1 MAPST
6 RLLLQLFTNI
16 LFELTMTQQC
26 PVCASSSV
34 DVFFE
39 MNSIPVFC
47 NVLHSSREEALNTT
61 RGDMR
66 LGFCNECGHLY
77 NYAFDAQLMEYTQ
90 TYENSLHFSPR
101 FQKFAEQLAQELV
114 ARYDLHGKDII
125 EMGCGKGDFLKMIC
139 DLGENRGIGFDTSFQ
154 PELVAN
160 SNHERFRVIQDF
172 YSSKYSHH
180 NANFIAC
187 RHVLEHIEAPRKL
200 VDDVRIAIG
209 DKPGAIIY
217 FEVPNA
223 LWTLR
228 DLGVWD
234 LIYEHCSYYTANS
247 LARVFAEGSFDV
259 LRLQEQY
266 GGQFLGIELTPRTA
280 SQRNNRQFDLDMTEL
295 VALARTFG
303 ENYRAKVETWQ
314 STFDRLHKSGK
325 QIVTWGGGSKGVT
338 FLNVMREYSNIEY
351 MVDIN
356 PRKQGMFVAGAGQK
370 VIGPDFLASYK
381 PDVVIVMNPIYIDEI
396 RAMLGSHGLQPE
408 LLVA

>member
-1 MAPST
+1 
-6 RLLLQLFTNI
+6 
-16 LFELTMTQQC
+16 MTQQC
-26 PVCASSSV
+26 PVCASAAV
-34 DVFFE
+34 DVFFD

-66 LGFCNECGHLY
+66 LGFCGECGHLY
-77 NYAFDAQLMEYTQ
+77 NYAFDAKLMEYTQ
-90 TYENSLHFSPR
+90 MYENSLHFSPR

-154 PELVAN
+154 PELMAN
-160 SNHERFRVIQDF
+160 TNHERFKVIQDF
-172 YSSKYSHH
+172 YSIKYAHY

-187 RHVLEHIEAPRKL
+187 RHVLEHIEAPRKF

-247 LARVFAEGSFDV
+247 LARVFAEGGFDV

-266 GGQFLGIELTPRTA
+266 GGQFLGIELTPCTA

-295 VALARTFG
+295 AALARTFG

-314 STFDRLHKSGK
+314 STFDRLHQSGK
-325 QIVTWGGGSKGVT
+325 RIVAWGGGSKGVT
-338 FLNVMREYSNIEY
+338 FLNVMKQYSNIEY

-370 VIGPDFLASYK
+370 VVGPEFLAHYK
-381 PDVVIVMNPIYIDEI
+381 PDAVIVMNPIYIEEI
-396 RAMLGSHGLQPE
+396 RGMLGTHGLQPE
-408 LLVA
+408 IITA